1 MVDTFDNLDAS
12 QRRQVD
18 WLVKVLGIEEL
29 FERVDAL
36 DGKGTI
42 PEKSEFNPT
51 NNPMVKE
58 DETYQVAS
66 LSGGPNEWNQGD
78 LSVVDPDHLTRINRL
93 AEEEEARRVE
103 AEETQYENEDAR
115 TEETQAQTDQ
125 EATSQP
131 GVTQQPQ
138 HQTVEETQ
146 AQQDKDQVYRP
157 GA

>member
-36 DGKGTI
+36 DGKGKL

-51 NNPMVKE
+51 NDPMVKP

-78 LSVVDPDHLTRINRL
+78 LSVVDPDHVARINRL
-93 AEEEEARRVE
+93 AEEQAARKAE
-103 AEETQYENEDAR
+103 AEEAEAEEEEVEED
-115 TEETQAQTDQ
+115 E
-125 EATSQP
+125 
-131 GVTQQPQ
+131 
-138 HQTVEETQ
+138 VEETEE
-146 AQQDKDQVYRP
+146 DEDEDQVYRP